1 MSFHASASN
10 IRVDDGH
17 ILRATLLN
25 EEGEAVKAEFDLNTA
40 IGNND
45 GTKISF
51 LFGLLDPSTYHYS
64 PGDFKWGG
72 VNFSHSAENISFDLE
87 GDDQVPVLR
96 AALRNVDG
104 ELVWSDINLGE
115 RISNKDGSFAFGE

>member
-1 MSFHASASN
+1 MSFHASAYD

-25 EEGEAVKAEFDLNTA
+25 GEGEAVEAEFDLNTA

-64 PGDFKWGG
+64 PGVFEWGG
-72 VNFSHSAENISFDLE
+72 ENFSDSAENISFDLE

-96 AALRNVDG
+96 AALRKVDG
-104 ELVWSDINLGE
+104 GLVWRDINLGE
-115 RISNKDGSFAFGE
+115 RISNENGGFAFGE